1 MKLGCSITTT
11 TTTTTTTATATTNNA
26 VKNHIN
32 NYKCCRIHHSQY
44 TIFKE
49 KPINN
54 CWQYANP
61 NLNEINEENEDFEYM
76 SNNKH
81 IKHYPYRHDHNDETS
96 DMDTEGTQRELE
108 METKE
113 KEIKQQYNQFDVSSG
128 DSTSLSY
135 SEGKNVLDLRK
146 SNTMPYSLPLPV
158 LVPIP
163 IITPYIT
170 RTYPNVTM
178 NSSKCCSTI
187 GNHSSEAESLSSNQL
202 VLGVKLPFSALDSQI
217 RAKPPPFVRIP
228 PPLSTN
234 HYHRHHQHHPLQHH
248 HQQQSSPSA
257 LIQQQKINIKEDSSC
272 SSPSLLSI
280 QEPVIIENKSS
291 NFKSTNNAVN
301 SKKSS
306 NDSYLSKSSNDP
318 QYINLQNISRTFNNN
333 NNLYITTDTTINTTT
348 TTTTTTTNQMRNNS
362 NDNIYTSTYDK
373 GSSNK
378 LVVLPSRQTIESK
391 LNTIPSNESMKKSI
405 GTMIS
410 SYSTI
415 TSRNPSTE
423 CVIVNE
429 MASKNL
435 KPRVA
440 FIEPVNKQTSTTS
453 TTNTTTNGDN
463 NVTNKFE
470 ISNTQK
476 NQSTNESNN
485 KIKLTNNE
493 KKPVDK
499 LKSSLSDRFP
509 GWGVITDDDD
519 DDEDANVNADENNVQ
534 WEEIITNLEN
544 IKQSPLK
551 KDAKYD
557 RIENKNYDIHE
568 NTSSK
573 HEETMNTNCNI
584 NNDKITVDEQ
594 YPNSNLSQSSNVMND
609 EETIFQVHQQQQ
621 YWQPFPR
628 QISIEKRRHS
638 SILTNPR
645 KSLAMIFSQIS
656 NNLGFTQETSIDYP
670 NEHYSS
676 NFHLNTRRISSS
688 GKRLKQ
694 MISKHNTNTT
704 TNNND
709 NNTNYD
715 NALFNSDA
723 DIYKKSSRS
732 SFIQQHKDL
741 NLDNNNN
748 TIGIRNSVSSQR
760 LMERNIFNTIIGG
773 NPNQHRT
780 SGSIGTLSNVHY
792 NKSNNPNTILTS
804 NNNNTMSPTTT
815 TMDRSILVD
824 LLCCTCCTN
833 SDDEDEAY
841 SNLIENHRLARIVTM
856 GAILT
861 ILGLIFA
868 YIIRSATETQTV
880 PNASS
885 TTGSPP
891 SSSTT
896 TLTVATTVTNVTD
909 IETYSSFSTTTN
921 TTLNLIINSTLN
933 PQFIKQM
940 RNISSFLNLTHNDEL
955 NSVRILNDSYVHN
968 HVNSNLISTNDDNNN
983 ESHNT

>member
-1 MKLGCSITTT
+1 
-11 TTTTTTTATATTNNA
+11 
-26 VKNHIN
+26 
-32 NYKCCRIHHSQY
+32 
-44 TIFKE
+44 
-49 KPINN
+49 
-54 CWQYANP
+54 
-61 NLNEINEENEDFEYM
+61 M

-96 DMDTEGTQRELE
+96 DMDTEGTQGELE

-135 SEGKNVLDLRK
+135 SEGKNVLDLRQ
-146 SNTMPYSLPLPV
+146 SNTMSYSLPLPV

-187 GNHSSEAESLSSNQL
+187 GNHSSEADSLSSNQL

-234 HYHRHHQHHPLQHH
+234 HYHRHHQHHSLQHH
-248 HQQQSSPSA
+248 HQQQSLPSA
-257 LIQQQKINIKEDSSC
+257 LIQQKEINIKEDSSC

-280 QEPVIIENKSS
+280 QEPVIIANKSS
-291 NFKSTNNAVN
+291 NYKSTNNTVN

-318 QYINLQNISRTFNNN
+318 QYINLQNISRSFNNNN

-348 TTTTTTTNQMRNNS
+348 NTTNQMRNNS
-362 NDNIYTSTYDK
+362 NDNIYPSTYDK
-373 GSSNK
+373 GSSSNK

-391 LNTIPSNESMKKSI
+391 LNTVPSNESMKKSI
-405 GTMIS
+405 GTMIT

-463 NVTNKFE
+463 NVINKFE
-470 ISNTQK
+470 ISNTQN

-485 KIKLTNNE
+485 KIKLINNE

-499 LKSSLSDRFP
+499 LKLSLSDRFP
-509 GWGVITDDDD
+509 GWGVITDDDDDDD

-551 KDAKYD
+551 RDAKYD

-568 NTSSK
+568 NTSNK
-573 HEETMNTNCNI
+573 YEETMNTNCNI
-584 NNDKITVDEQ
+584 NNDKITMKFPSINEQ
-594 YPNSNLSQSSNVMND
+594 YSNSNLSQSSNIIND
-609 EETIFQVHQQQQ
+609 EETIFQVNQQQQ

-656 NNLGFTQETSIDYP
+656 NNLGFTQETSINYS

-694 MISKHNTNTT
+694 MISKHNTNT
-704 TNNND
+704 ND
-709 NNTNYD
+709 NNNTNYD

-723 DIYKKSSRS
+723 DIHKKSSRS
-732 SFIQQHKDL
+732 SFIQQHNDL

-748 TIGIRNSVSSQR
+748 NNTIGIRSSVSSQR
-760 LMERNIFNTIIGG
+760 LMERSIFNTIIGG

-804 NNNNTMSPTTT
+804 NNNNNNTMSPTTT
-815 TMDRSILVD
+815 TVDRSILVD

-891 SSSTT
+891 SSPAATTTT

-909 IETYSSFSTTTN
+909 IETYSSFFTTTN
-921 TTLNLIINSTLN
+921 TTLNLIMNSTLN

-940 RNISSFLNLTHNDEL
+940 SNVSSFLNLTHNDES
-955 NSVRILNDSYVHN
+955 NSVRVLNDSYVYN
-968 HVNSNLISTNDDNNN
+968 HVNSKLISTNDDNNN
-983 ESHNT
+983 ESHNASSY